1 MEIVVGIAFAIV
13 VVMLGAVFLGYDD
26 IIKKAIDAKVE
37 IARENRRAAE
47 ASLETARIAAHADIR
62 Q

>member
-1 MEIVVGIAFAIV
+1 MEIAFGIALVIV
-13 VVMLGAVFLGYDD
+13 VVMMAAAFLGYDD
-26 IIKKAIDAKVE
+26 IIKKAIDANVE

-47 ASLETARIAAHADIR
+47 ARAEEARIRAGITH